1 MPPQPFTITL
11 TPSIPH
17 AVWDNPSATN
27 FRGQQRLNNVTELNT
42 QGGLHSNSEGTWVG
56 GDRFADGAFTIGTG
70 GELNSPT
77 IDALNA
83 SLLEA
88 ESDLS
93 QLDADLGELDTD
105 LADLETDL
113 ETAEGLITSLNTELD
128 ELDDSLGDLALLDTI
143 GDGQI
148 VDGAI
153 SGVKISN
160 GTIVGDK
167 LVANTI
173 VAGKIDTDAI
183 RTRHLQSQQIVTRHL
198 AGEQVTAAKIAG
210 GTITATQIAGE
221 TITGEK
227 IAGNTITANKL
238 TVGELSAISQD
249 VGTLTAGSITGV
261 SITGALFRTATS
273 GERIEMDTTNTNQI
287 RFYNSSTYYGKLE
300 VDSEGENGVVILETD
315 NGSYMELTTDTGAS
329 GYNSATLG
337 ANGGNF
343 DTSGNATSG
352 SMYMWLDSSHYI
364 RMGFSG
370 GSTDDEITIRGLDIE
385 PYSDGTMYLGLTSK
399 RIRRVY
405 TDDLTVTDD
414 IGVGGDIVVGSE
426 ISAIDGA
433 SFHDD
438 IDMNDNYITDVR
450 GMEFDPTSSNNHND
464 YTLYCYSSG
473 GTLQLRFIDGN
484 GDEHRILTASV

>member
-153 SGVKISN
+153 SGIKITDN
-160 GTIVGDK
+160 T
-167 LVANTI
+167 LVASKI
-173 VAGKIDTDAI
+173 VAGAITAEKISANAVTASKILAGSIVADHIASNAITAVKIATDAI
-183 RTRHLQSQQIVTRHL
+183 TSN
-198 AGEQVTAAKIAG
+198 KIAADA
-210 GTITATQIAGE
+210 ITSN
-221 TITGEK
+221 K
-227 IAGNTITANKL
+227 IAADAVTSNSIS
-238 TVGELSAISQD
+238 VSELSAISQD

-261 SITGALFRTATS
+261 TITGALFRTATS

-329 GYNSATLG
+329 GYNSAILG